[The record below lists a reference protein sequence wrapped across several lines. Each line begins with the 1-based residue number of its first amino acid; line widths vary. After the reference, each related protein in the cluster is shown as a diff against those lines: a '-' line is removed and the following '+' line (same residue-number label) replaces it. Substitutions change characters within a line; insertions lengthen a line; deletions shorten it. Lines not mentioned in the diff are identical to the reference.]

1 MHFKCALIFCAL
13 YLLTSA
19 WSTGLNSDQLELL
32 QDLYKPYKLT
42 SHEVSV
48 ETIRQ
53 VVENTFKMEYSTI
66 EFIFSSDESDSMNL
80 FYLLW
85 IVVDNEVK
93 RTDKIK
99 KHFKLHNQKG
109 YIYLQQLSAVFN
121 YWPTINHAFNKKFKN
136 LETDEYTVMNAVD
149 FLLTMMDIK
158 PKGRGLILA
167 QIEMFVDLYEAH
179 KTSDGINAD
188 ASREVFQK
196 LGIQIEDD
204 LKNLFESKRSPEI
217 LLMDLIIVAAE
228 RNITVPKNEIRVGSV
243 IEVVNGTQEF
253 ITMDKNG
260 DGLLSSDEYAADL
273 KYMIMSDLATSKESP
288 EVFDRAQHY
297 INIFKA
303 NKAINVAE
311 YTEIGL
317 LTINLE
323 GRIES
328 DDDD

>member
-99 KHFKLHNQKG
+99 
-109 YIYLQQLSAVFN
+109 LSAVFN